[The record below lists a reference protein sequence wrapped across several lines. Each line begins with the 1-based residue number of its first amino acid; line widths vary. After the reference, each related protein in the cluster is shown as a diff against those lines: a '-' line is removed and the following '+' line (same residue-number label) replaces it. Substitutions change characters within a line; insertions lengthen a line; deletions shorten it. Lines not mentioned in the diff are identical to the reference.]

1 MTNLKIQI
9 PGRAPHF
16 FGPEHPLL
24 TVGRSS
30 QNDIVIEDP
39 SLSRVHARFAFN
51 GGRPT
56 VEDLGSLNGTCV
68 NGDVTHGQVPVSVGD
83 EILFGNIAVHIESGA
98 QRQVLIEKRT
108 DSLARATIVMSAQ
121 KLLSEKGDTRW
132 AQAIEFI
139 QEITLGLTREAPP
152 QRLLEDLVERL
163 FAFLGPD
170 RGAVLLVDAKG
181 EPQPVVVRVRE
192 GMGGKGQIR
201 LSQTLVEA
209 ALERGEAMLINDP
222 MNDPALASQSL
233 IFSGVSTVIIT
244 PLEAEGQII
253 GLLYFDAL
261 PHRLPFTAEDLKLA
275 TVMAH
280 IAAAKIA
287 QGKLLLEVQ
296 KKKVLEQEMTIARSI
311 QQLLLP
317 QRSPDLRDWD
327 VFGSNRASRQVS
339 GDLFGFWPLNEDQSY
354 VVIADVSGK
363 GIGPGLLMA
372 SFQAFMS
379 AWAELGLGPGALA
392 EKLSH
397 VLASRTGSNRFVTGF
412 LIRLGPGGSF
422 DWTSA
427 GHNPGLILR
436 ADGSLDALPECGLPL
451 AMLPGVKP
459 YSEFQAALGPGDLL
473 CLYTDGI
480 TEAESPDGEEFGQ
493 EGLVAAL
500 RGVCNRSLP
509 EIEERIIATLDAF
522 TQNAPPS
529 DDRTLVLI
537 RRR

>member
-1 MTNLKIQI
+1 MTSLQI
-9 PGRAPHF
+9 KVPGKAPHR
-16 FGPEHPLL
+16 FGPDTPLL

-30 QNDIVIEDP
+30 QNDIIIEDP
-39 SLSRVHARFAFN
+39 SLSRLHARFSFN

-56 VEDLGSLNGTCV
+56 VEDLGSMNGTCV
-68 NGDVTHGQVPVSVGD
+68 NGDVAEGQVAIGPGD
-83 EILFGNIAVHIESGA
+83 EVLLGNIAVQIEVGEE
-98 QRQVLIEKRT
+98 RKVLIEKRT
-108 DSLARATIVMSAQ
+108 DSLARATLVMSAQ
-121 KLLSEKGDTRW
+121 KLLSEKGDSRW
-132 AQAIEFI
+132 SQAMGFI
-139 QEITLGLTREAPP
+139 QEITLGLIREAPP

-163 FAFLGPD
+163 FAFLEAD
-170 RGAVLLVDAKG
+170 RGAVLLRDASG
-181 EPQPVVVRVRE
+181 EPQPIVVRVKE
-192 GMGGKGQIR
+192 GRGGKQIR
-201 LSQTLVEA
+201 LSHTLVEA

-261 PHRLPFTAEDLKLA
+261 PHRIPFNEDDLRLA

-280 IAAAKIA
+280 IAAAKIQ
-287 QGKLLLEVQ
+287 QGRLLAEVQ
-296 KKKVLEQEMTIARSI
+296 KKKILEQEMAIARSI

-317 QRSPDLRDWD
+317 QRSPELRDWE
-327 VFGSNRASRQVS
+327 VYGSNRASRQVS

-354 VVIADVSGK
+354 AVIADVSGK
-363 GIGPGLLMA
+363 GVGPGLLMA

-392 EKLSH
+392 EKLSA
-397 VLASRTGSNRFVTGF
+397 VLAQRTGGNRFVTGF
-412 LIRLGPGGSF
+412 IVKLSPDGVF

-436 ADGSLDALPECGLPL
+436 ADGSIDALPECGLPL

-459 YSEFQAALGPGDLL
+459 YSEFQAGLGHGDLL

-480 TEAESPDGEEFGQ
+480 TEAESPDGDEFGQ
-493 EGLVAAL
+493 EGLVTAL
-500 RGVCNRSLP
+500 RNVSDRPLA
-509 EIEERIIATLDAF
+509 EIEERIIHTLDAF
-522 TQNAPPS
+522 TQGAPAS